1 MGFLKVKAVGVLFDS
16 TSYRVHVA
24 RVSIC
29 KQLSSLPSSFFQVIF
44 FFIKIDSEYNC
55 LRVKKIK

>member
-24 RVSIC
+24 RVSIW
-29 KQLSSLPSSFFQVIF
+29 KQLSSLPSSLFQVKNKLLKLTLNI
-44 FFIKIDSEYNC
+44 II
-55 LRVKKIK
+55 